1 MLNAPE
7 SGLLACSASENRLVA
22 NGEKWLPFTPANM
35 TATCS
40 LSKTL
45 NERIN
50 QPENTAKD
58 KSFYVVDAAA
68 ANSIYTRVD
77 NIISAVYNKDVSYAP
92 QYKEDLN
99 KLIQNLKGQGRH
111 YRHFGAAKAAA

>member
-1 MLNAPE
+1 M
-7 SGLLACSASENRLVA
+7 CSASENRLVA
-22 NGEKWLPFTPANM
+22 NGEKVASVYAGEYDSDLQ
-35 TATCS
+35 
-40 LSKTL
+40 LKLKTL

-50 QPENTAKD
+50 QLENTAKD

-68 ANSIYTRVD
+68 ENSIYTRVD